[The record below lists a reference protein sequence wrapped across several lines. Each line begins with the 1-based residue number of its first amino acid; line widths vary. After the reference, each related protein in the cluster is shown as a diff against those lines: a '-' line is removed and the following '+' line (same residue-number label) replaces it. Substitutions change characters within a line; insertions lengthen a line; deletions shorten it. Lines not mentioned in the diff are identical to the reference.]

1 MDDCDG
7 CIETGRLGW
16 MIMMVVLR
24 LGGSDG

>member
-1 MDDCDG
+1 MDDYDS
-7 CIETGRLGW
+7 CIATGRLGW